1 MRIFITGASGFIG
14 GHLVR
19 RLAHTGH
26 EMVCLARDPGR
37 ATPLARRGALVV
49 TGDVTDPVSLARGMA
64 GCDAVVHLAAVY
76 AFWVRDT
83 RLFEAVNVRGT
94 ANVMERALQ
103 AGVSRVVH
111 LSTAEVFGH
120 AAASPLSPFTEETPV
135 APRRDTRY
143 ARSKYAGELAAW
155 ERARRGL
162 PLVVLYPGTVIGRG
176 DRKPTGRYFHDLV
189 HRRVPFSACPD
200 TVLTVVHVEDVA
212 EAIVAALERECG
224 NRYLLGRHQVSLGD
238 LTRMVCE
245 IASVAPPRY
254 RLPDALLL
262 PLAGLLT
269 GVAALTRRPPPWGLS
284 LDLARLLRRGTRF
297 DGRKAARELG
307 FVYSPLGQALADA
320 IAVGA
325 AALPL
330 SESPRRGASLPG
342 SEGRP
347 LPGRWRA
354 G

>member
-1 MRIFITGASGFIG
+1 MRIFITGGTGFIG

-19 RLAHTGH
+19 RLAHTEH

-37 ATPLARRGALVV
+37 ATPLARRGAVVV

-76 AFWVRDT
+76 SLWERDP
-83 RLFEAVNVRGT
+83 RVFEAVNVRGT
-94 ANVMERALQ
+94 AHVMDRALQ

-120 AAASPLSPFTEETPV
+120 AAASPLSPFTEDTPV

-155 ERARRGL
+155 ERAHRGL
-162 PLVVLYPGTVIGRG
+162 PLVVLYPGAVIGRG
-176 DRKPTGRYFHDLV
+176 DCKPTGRYIHDLV
-189 HRRVPFSACPD
+189 HRRVPFFACPD

-212 EAIVAALERECG
+212 EAIVAALERKCG
-224 NRYLLGRHQVSLGD
+224 NRYLLGLHQVSFGD

-245 IASVAPPRY
+245 IARVAPPRWP
-254 RLPDALLL
+254 LPDALLL

-269 GVAALTRRPPPWGLS
+269 GVAAVTRRPPPWGLS
-284 LDLARLLRRGTRF
+284 LDVARLLRRGTRF

-307 FVYSPLGQALADA
+307 FVYSPIGRALADA
-320 IAVGA
+320 IAVG
-325 AALPL
+325 PSTPRL
-330 SESPRRGASLPG
+330 SESPRRGVSLPG
-342 SEGRP
+342 PEGRS
-347 LPGRWRA
+347 LPGR
-354 G
+354 